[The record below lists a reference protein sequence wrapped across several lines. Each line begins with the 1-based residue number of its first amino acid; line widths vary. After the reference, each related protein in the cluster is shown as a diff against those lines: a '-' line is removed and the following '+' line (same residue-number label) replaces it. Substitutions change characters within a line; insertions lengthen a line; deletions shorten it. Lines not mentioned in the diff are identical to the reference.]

1 MARILVA
8 DDHELLRRGLALALT
23 GAGHDV
29 QEAAN
34 GNAAIERL
42 HEALLDVRRQRLEDG
57 RLDGLDVLHATKALH
72 PTRVRDPDD
81 RRSDR

>member
-8 DDHELLRRGLALALT
+8 DDHEALRRGLALALT
-23 GAGHDV
+23 AGGHEA

-42 HEALLDVRRQRLEDG
+42 HEHYFDVVVSDLKMG
-57 RLDGLDVLHATKALH
+57 
-72 PTRVRDPDD
+72 D
-81 RRSDR
+81 RKSVV